1 MRVQIPINHA
11 SYLLLTTFSI
21 TIENFPALFLGR
33 VGLFIIPPL
42 YSFQI
47 FPGKVRNWGSWK
59 TAERCG
65 GGMDEG
71 KGFVMLFL
79 SPLGDIC

>member
-21 TIENFPALFLGR
+21 TIENFLALFLGR

-47 FPGKVRNWGSWK
+47 FLGKSGTGEVGKKLRDVEEGWMK
-59 TAERCG
+59 ERG
-65 GGMDEG
+65 
-71 KGFVMLFL
+71 L
-79 SPLGDIC
+79 